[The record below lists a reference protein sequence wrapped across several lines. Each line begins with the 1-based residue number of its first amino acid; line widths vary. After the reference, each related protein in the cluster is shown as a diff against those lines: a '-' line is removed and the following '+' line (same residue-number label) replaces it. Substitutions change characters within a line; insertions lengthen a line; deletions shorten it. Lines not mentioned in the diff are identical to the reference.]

1 MGRFAPSPSGPLHL
15 GSLYTALAS
24 FLQAKSQGGQWMLR
38 IDDIDPQ
45 RSRAS
50 AADAILRT
58 LESFG
63 LLWDGEVAFQS
74 RNTGRYAEA
83 LTQLQAMSLLFPCT
97 CSRKS
102 LTADADSAV
111 YAGHCRS
118 KTLDGTEG
126 AFALRIRA
134 ADTTVSFVDRLQGPF
149 EQNLAADV
157 GDFVVRRRDGVV
169 AYHLATVLDDHEAG
183 ITDVMRGIDLLSS
196 TPRQIYLQRLLG
208 LFSPAYCHVPVLVD
222 HQGRKL
228 SKSTRATAV
237 DLRSPGPTLHRLLCW
252 LNQTPP
258 AELAREPVGVIVEWA
273 LQHWDPTL
281 LTGRVFIALEDRAPE
296 AL

>member
-1 MGRFAPSPSGPLHL
+1 
-15 GSLYTALAS
+15 
-24 FLQAKSQGGQWMLR
+24 MLR

-58 LESFG
+58 LENFG

-118 KTLDGTEG
+118 KTLDRTEG

-134 ADTTVSFVDRLQGPF
+134 ADMTVSFVDRLQGPF

-169 AYHLATVLDDHEAG
+169 AYHLATVLDDHDAG

-196 TPRQIYLQRLLG
+196 TPRQIYLQSLLG
-208 LFSPAYCHVPVLVD
+208 LIRPTYCHVPILVD
-222 HQGRKL
+222 SHGRKL
-228 SKSTRATAV
+228 SKSARATAV
-237 DLRSPGPTLHRLLCW
+237 DPRRPGPTLHQLLGW
-252 LNQTPP
+252 LNQAPP
-258 AELAREPVGVIVEWA
+258 TELAPEPAKVILEWA
-273 LQHWDPTL
+273 LQHWNPTL
-281 LTGRVFIALEDRAPE
+281 LAGRAFVAVEDRAPE
-296 AL
+296 AR